1 MKINTL
7 NFNIEL
13 FSLEKKLLKVT
24 LTLKTNGSGNITLFK
39 NKVKT
44 LNLESTFDFCEKNNF
59 IYLNKTSDSEFK
71 LSYLASVSYFS
82 KHGIYGF
89 LSEKLITFGGE
100 QFLILPLEI
109 LNGTTQDCIIN
120 INYNFDSFSN
130 ISIPFK
136 NENSTNLTLCN
147 WGNIYELLKS
157 SYSFSNIKSYLI
169 KDNFTLSSNYE
180 ISTDILNNLNA
191 LYDYYFSLFKT
202 NIKLHISSID
212 VKSQYK
218 LFSGSGRKTICAD
231 FDFKNKR
238 DWQLL
243 SHRMFHAFMDSKL
256 DNSIFHMPP
265 NLWVTEGLATYYEH
279 KALEVLD
286 SNFKKELKISFEE
299 EFKNLHRIYRYSIEN
314 NPELYGFSPMAEG
327 ELKVQA
333 LIEYLHYYKAPLL
346 INFFENESS
355 LNLEDKFIN
364 YLLSIRDLNNFSQVD
379 MFYNILQEKIN
390 EFSMKY
396 IFGTEIIPTSLDLSG
411 NTSDIKTS
419 IENFKYIMNSWFALD
434 NIDAPYDM

>member
-13 FSLEKKLLKVT
+13 FSIEKKLLKVT
-24 LTLKTNGSGNITLFK
+24 LTLSTNESGNITLFK
-39 NKVKT
+39 NKVKI
-44 LNLESTFDFCEKNNF
+44 LNPESTFDFYEKNNF
-59 IYLNKTSDSEFK
+59 IYLNKNSDSEFK
-71 LSYLASVSYFS
+71 LSYLVSISYFS

-89 LSEKLITFGGE
+89 LSEELITFGGE
-100 QFLILPLEI
+100 QFLILPIEI
-109 LNGTTQDCIIN
+109 LNGTNQDCTIN
-120 INYNFDSFSN
+120 INYKFDTFLN

-136 NENSTNLTLCN
+136 NENCTKLTLCS

-169 KDNFTLSSNYE
+169 KGNFTLSSNYE

-202 NIKLHISSID
+202 NIKLHISSINI
-212 VKSQYK
+212 KSQYK
-218 LFSGSGRKTICAD
+218 LFSGSGRNTICAD
-231 FDFKNKR
+231 FDFGNKR

-286 SNFKKELKISFEE
+286 SNFKKKLKISFEE
-299 EFKNLHRIYRYSIEN
+299 EFKNLHRIHRYSMKN
-314 NPELYGFSPMAEG
+314 NPEIYGFSPMAEG

-346 INFFENESS
+346 IDFFESQS
-355 LNLEDKFIN
+355 PLNLEDKFIN
-364 YLLSIRDLNNFSQVD
+364 YLLSLRDLNNFSQVD

-396 IFGTEIIPTSLDLSG
+396 IFGNEIIPTYLDLSW
-411 NTSDIKTS
+411 NPSDIKTS
-419 IENFKYIMNSWFALD
+419 IESFKYIMNSWFALD
-434 NIDAPYDM
+434 NIEALYDM